1 MERQEE
7 LQVFD
12 FEDLTWALWVSGT
25 AKFGSNCGQDIRL
38 RFGHDV
44 KLFDRDFEADF

>member
-1 MERQEE
+1 MWIVDGY
-7 LQVFD
+7 LVQV
-12 FEDLTWALWVSGT
+12 EDLTWALRVSGT